1 MLNLYEYKI
10 MVSTNASVIRV
21 IYDADTFDAL
31 DSNVDSS
38 NALAAT
44 SSNSC
49 SEIASWKM
57 ESLYENSLE

>member
-1 MLNLYEYKI
+1 

-38 NALAAT
+38 NALAT

-57 ESLYENSLE
+57 ESLYENSLESI